1 MTAADQTAA
10 DPTAESATPASPA
23 ESVAA
28 PRRVLIVLLGAI
40 GDVVRALPLLGRLRR
55 AWPAAHIAWAV
66 EPKSQAVLEG
76 HPWLDELIV
85 YNRRAPL
92 SFLPFLVRVRAGHF
106 DLTLDLQ
113 RHLKSGVVSVASGAS
128 VRVGFDRSNGKEFNH
143 LFSTRR
149 IAPQPPMRLKL
160 MQYQGFGDAL
170 GLAQAPV
177 EFGLAASAAE
187 RARAAAMLEGAPRPR
202 LAIILGSSW
211 PSRIYFPDAIAAV
224 IREMAVAREGCP
236 ALFPV
241 LIGSGRDEVALA
253 DQVVANL
260 AGAPTRNP
268 PVLNLPVLNLAGRTG
283 LRDLVAI
290 FGECAAAFGPDS
302 GPMHI
307 AAAAGCPVV
316 SLWGATAPER
326 SAPWGFADLALS
338 GAIPCH
344 PCYLRECPI
353 GRECMRRIAPAEVAA
368 ALRRALAAPRANR
381 ALADDPSRP
390 LPPASEAGGAIQPA
404 RQSQESR

>member
-1 MTAADQTAA
+1 MTAADQTAPE
-10 DPTAESATPASPA
+10 PTAESATTASEPG
-23 ESVAA
+23 VA

-40 GDVVRALPLLGRLRR
+40 GDVVRALPLLGRIRR
-55 AWPAAHIAWAV
+55 AWPGAHIAWAV
-66 EPKSQAVLEG
+66 EPKSQAVLQG
-76 HPWLDELIV
+76 HPWLDQLIV
-85 YNRRAPL
+85 YDRRRAPF
-92 SFLPFLVRVRAGHF
+92 SFLPFLAQVRAGHF

-113 RHLKSGVVSVASGAS
+113 RHLKSGVVSIASGAR

-143 LFSTRR
+143 LFATRR

-160 MQYQGFGDAL
+160 MQYQAFGDAL
-170 GLAQAPV
+170 GLAPVPV

-187 RARAAAMLEGAPRPR
+187 RARAAAMLKGAPRPR
-202 LAIILGSSW
+202 LAVILGSSW

-224 IREMAVAREGCP
+224 IREMTVARDGCP

-253 DQVVANL
+253 DQVVAYL
-260 AGAPTRNP
+260 AGA
-268 PVLNLPVLNLAGRTG
+268 PVLNLAGRTG
-283 LRDLVAI
+283 LRDLAAI
-290 FGECAAAFGPDS
+290 FAECAAAFGPDS

-326 SAPWGFADLALS
+326 SAPWGFADLALT

-353 GRECMRRIAPAEVAA
+353 GRECMRRIAPAKVAA
-368 ALRRALAAPRANR
+368 TLRRALAAPRAIR
-381 ALADDPSRP
+381 PLADDPSRP
-390 LPPASEAGGAIQPA
+390 LAPAPEAGGAIQPA
-404 RQSQESR
+404 RQSQQSR

>member
-1 MTAADQTAA
+1 M
-10 DPTAESATPASPA
+10 
-23 ESVAA
+23 
-28 PRRVLIVLLGAI
+28 
-40 GDVVRALPLLGRLRR
+40 RALPLLGRIRR
-55 AWPAAHIAWAV
+55 AWPSAHIAWAV

-76 HPWLDELIV
+76 HPWLDQLIV
-85 YNRRAPL
+85 YDRRRAPL

-113 RHLKSGVVSVASGAS
+113 RHLKSGVVSVASGAR
-128 VRVGFDRSNGKEFNH
+128 VRVGFDRANGKEFNH
-143 LFSTRR
+143 LFSTRQ

-160 MQYQGFGDAL
+160 MQYQGFADAL
-170 GLAQAPV
+170 GIAPAPI
-177 EFGLAASAAE
+177 EFGLVAADAG
-187 RARAAAMLEGAPRPR
+187 RARVAALLEGAPRPL
-202 LAIILGSSW
+202 LAVILGSSW

-224 IREMAVAREGCP
+224 IREMAMAREGCP

-241 LIGSGRDEVALA
+241 LIGSGRDELALA

-260 AGAPTRNP
+260 AGAPVLNS
-268 PVLNLPVLNLAGRTG
+268 PVLNPPVLNLAGRTG
-283 LRDLVAI
+283 LRDLVGI
-290 FGECAAAFGPDS
+290 FAECAAAFGPDS

-368 ALRRALAAPRANR
+368 ALRRALAAPRATST
-381 ALADDPSRP
+381 LADDPKRP
-390 LPPASEAGGAIQPA
+390 LLSASEAAGAIRPA
-404 RQSQESR
+404 PQDPERR

>member
-1 MTAADQTAA
+1 MTAAEQTAV
-10 DPTAESATPASPA
+10 DPTAESAVLISQA
-23 ESVAA
+23 EHGTA

-40 GDVVRALPLLGRLRR
+40 GDVVRALPLLGRIRR
-55 AWPAAHIAWAV
+55 AWPSAHIAWAV

-85 YNRRAPL
+85 YDRRRAPF
-92 SFLPFLVRVRAGHF
+92 SFLPFLLRVRAGHF

-113 RHLKSGVVSVASGAS
+113 RHLKSGVVSIVSGAR

-143 LFSTRR
+143 LFPTRQ

-170 GLAQAPV
+170 GLAPAPV
-177 EFGLAASAAE
+177 EFGLVASDAE
-187 RARAAAMLEGAPRPR
+187 RARVAAMLEGAPRP
-202 LAIILGSSW
+202 LMAVILGSSW
-211 PSRIYFPDAIAAV
+211 PSRTYFPDSIAAV
-224 IREMAVAREGCP
+224 IREMAAARGESP

-241 LIGSGRDEVALA
+241 LIGSGRDELALA
-253 DQVVANL
+253 EQVIANL
-260 AGAPTRNP
+260 AGTPALNP
-268 PVLNLPVLNLAGRTG
+268 PILNLAGRTG

-290 FGECAAAFGPDS
+290 FAECAAAFGPDS

-344 PCYLRECPI
+344 PCYLRDCPI

-368 ALRRALAAPRANR
+368 AIRRALAMPRAIR
-381 ALADDPSRP
+381 ALADDPPRP
-390 LPPASEAGGAIQPA
+390 PPPPLEAGPAVQPA
-404 RQSQESR
+404 RHGQEHP

>member
-1 MTAADQTAA
+1 
-10 DPTAESATPASPA
+10 
-23 ESVAA
+23 
-28 PRRVLIVLLGAI
+28 
-40 GDVVRALPLLGRLRR
+40 
-55 AWPAAHIAWAV
+55 
-66 EPKSQAVLEG
+66 VLEG

-92 SFLPFLVRVRAGHF
+92 SFLPFLARVRAGHF

-113 RHLKSGVVSVASGAS
+113 RHLKSGVVSIASRAR

-160 MQYQGFGDAL
+160 MQYQGFADAL
-170 GLAQAPV
+170 GLAPVPV
-177 EFGLAASAAE
+177 EFGLVASAAE
-187 RARAAAMLEGAPRPR
+187 RARAAAMLEGASRPL
-202 LAIILGSSW
+202 LAVILGSSW
-211 PSRIYFPDAIAAV
+211 PSRIYFPDSIAAV
-224 IREMAVAREGCP
+224 IREVAVARDGSP

-241 LIGSGRDEVALA
+241 LIGSGSDEVALA
-253 DQVVANL
+253 DRVAANL
-260 AGAPTRNP
+260 AGVPM
-268 PVLNLPVLNLAGRTG
+268 LSLAGRTG
-283 LRDLVAI
+283 LRDLVTI
-290 FGECAAAFGPDS
+290 FAECAAAFGPDS

-353 GRECMRRIAPAEVAA
+353 GRECMRRIAPEEVAA
-368 ALRRALAAPRANR
+368 ALRRALALPRPIR
-381 ALADDPSRP
+381 AFADDPARP
-390 LPPASEAGGAIQPA
+390 PAPASEAGGATAPA
-404 RQSQESR
+404 HQGQERQGRR

>member
-1 MTAADQTAA
+1 MSGA
-10 DPTAESATPASPA
+10 DPTAESAA
-23 ESVAA
+23 V
-28 PRRVLIVLLGAI
+28 PRRVLIILLGAI
-40 GDVVRALPLLGRLRR
+40 GDVVRALPLLGRIRR

-85 YNRRAPL
+85 HDRRRAPWA
-92 SFLPFLVRVRAGHF
+92 FLPFLVRVRAGHF
-106 DLTLDLQ
+106 DLALDLQ
-113 RHLKSGVVSVASGAS
+113 RHLKSGVVSIASGAR
-128 VRVGFDRSNGKEFNH
+128 VRVGFDRSNVKEFNH
-143 LFSTRR
+143 LFSTRY
-149 IAPQPPMRLKL
+149 IAPQPPLRLKL

-170 GLAQAPV
+170 GLGPAPV
-177 EFGLAASAAE
+177 EFGLTASAAE
-187 RARAAAMLEGAPRPR
+187 HARVAAMLKDAPRPL
-202 LAIILGSSW
+202 LAVILGSSW
-211 PSRIYFPDAIAAV
+211 PSRIYFPDAIAAAV
-224 IREMAVAREGCP
+224 REMAVARDGCP

-241 LIGSGRDEVALA
+241 LIGSGRGEVALA
-253 DQVVANL
+253 EQVSANL
-260 AGAPTRNP
+260 AGA
-268 PVLNLPVLNLAGRTG
+268 PVLNLAGRTA

-290 FGECAAAFGPDS
+290 FAECAAAFGPDS

-326 SAPWGFADLALS
+326 SAPWGFDGLALR

-368 ALRRALAAPRANR
+368 AIRRALAAPRSSR
-381 ALADDPSRP
+381 ALAADPPPP
-390 LPPASEAGGAIQPA
+390 LPLASGAGGASQPA
-404 RQSQESR
+404 RQSQERR